1 MHENKKP
8 VELAQE
14 AAKEVAGK
22 VTDAISE
29 AGEKF
34 KSLNLKE
41 KFSSLA
47 QDLKAKGETLKKAT
61 EELIEKQKSK

>member
-14 AAKEVAGK
+14 VAKEVGGK
-22 VTDAISE
+22 VTGALHE

-47 QDLKAKGETLKKAT
+47 GDLKTKGEHLKKAT